1 MDSQDTPATPGAHD
15 ERLRLAAIQ
24 NLGILDTPPDGAYDR
39 LTRLAGHLF
48 RVPIAIVTVVDVDR
62 IWFKSRLGL
71 DVSEVGRDPGLCA
84 SCILQD
90 DVLVYEDARAD
101 ALALSNPLVAGE
113 FGLRFYAGAPL
124 KTREGHNIGTFCV
137 IDREPREFGDEER
150 ASLQDLAATV
160 METMELRLDS
170 RKLLLQNLAV
180 VEEAEKRANTDAMT
194 GLGNRRGLEADIPRI
209 TQLMA
214 SGQYADLLATIVDL
228 NGLKLVNDRH
238 GHSAGDRLIKAFGA
252 ALQRGLRAND
262 FMYRV
267 GGDEFVILSPAA
279 ASPDMASVR
288 ERMAAVFQA
297 VREETGLAE
306 AGGAVGVAAL
316 SETGNNMQQALE
328 LADRRMYD
336 EKKGTSGPTNP

>member
-1 MDSQDTPATPGAHD
+1 MESQESSAPAGAHD

-39 LTRLAGHLF
+39 LTRLAGRLF
-48 RVPIAIVTVVDVDR
+48 SVPIAIVTVVDVDR

-71 DVSEVGRDPGLCA
+71 DVTEVGRDPGLCA

-90 DVLVYEDARAD
+90 EVLVYEDARAD

-124 KTREGHNIGTFCV
+124 RTREGHNIGTFCV
-137 IDREPREFGDEER
+137 IDREPREFDDADR
-150 ASLQDLAATV
+150 TALQDLAAAV
-160 METMELRLDS
+160 METMELRLDH

-194 GLGNRRGLEADIPRI
+194 GLGNRRRLEADLPRV

-214 SGQYADLLATIVDL
+214 SGQHADLLAIIVDL

-238 GHSAGDRLIKAFGA
+238 GHSAGDRLIRAFGA
-252 ALQRGLRAND
+252 ALQRGLRASD

-267 GGDEFVILSPAA
+267 GGDEFVILSPTL
-279 ASPDMASVR
+279 SVQDIASVR
-288 ERMAAVFQA
+288 ERLSAVFQA
-297 VREETGLAE
+297 VRDETGLME
-306 AGGAVGVAAL
+306 TGGAVGVAAL

-336 EKKGTSGPTNP
+336 EKKSNSGPAAP